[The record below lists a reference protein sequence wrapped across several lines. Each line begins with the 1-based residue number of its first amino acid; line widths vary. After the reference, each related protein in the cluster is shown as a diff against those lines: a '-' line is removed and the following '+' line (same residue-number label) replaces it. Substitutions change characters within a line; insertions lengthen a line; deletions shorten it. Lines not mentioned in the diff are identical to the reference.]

1 VTVEHDKRV
10 RPLTPRQQRFV
21 EEYVVDLNATQAS
34 IRAGYSP
41 NGARVRGTQLL
52 ANSNIQD
59 ALGHAQEDR
68 RLRVELEADDV
79 VRQLAVVA
87 FANITDFVSWDEV
100 GVCLLPTE
108 KIDQIKLTAVQSV
121 TSGQH
126 GVTIRL
132 HDKLRALE
140 LLAKHLGMFREET
153 RVELE
158 IRDGS
163 EILEQLTAKIESYA
177 AR

>member
-1 VTVEHDKRV
+1 MTVEHDKRV
-10 RPLTPRQQRFV
+10 RALTPRQQRFV
-21 EEYVVDLNATQAS
+21 AEYVVDLNATQAS

-41 NGARVRGTQLL
+41 NGARVRGTHLL

-59 ALGHAQEDR
+59 ALGHAQEGR
-68 RLRVELEADDV
+68 RLRVGLEADDV
-79 VRQLAVVA
+79 VRQLAVLA
-87 FANITDFVSWDEV
+87 FANISDFVTWNDG
-100 GVCLLPTE
+100 GVRLRPSETV
-108 KIDQIKLTAVQSV
+108 DQSKLSAVQSV

-126 GVTIRL
+126 GVTVRL

-140 LLAKHLGMFREET
+140 LLAKHLGMFQENS

-163 EILEQLTAKIESYA
+163 EILERLTAKLESYA
-177 AR
+177 AG

>member
-1 VTVEHDKRV
+1 MRD
-10 RPLTPRQQRFV
+10 LTPRQQRFV
-21 EEYVVDLNATQAS
+21 QEYVVDLNATQAS

-41 NGARVRGTQLL
+41 KGARVRGAGLL
-52 ANSNIQD
+52 ANSNIQE
-59 ALGHAQEDR
+59 ALEDAQEGR
-68 RLRVELEADDV
+68 RLRVEIEADDV

-87 FANITDFVSWDEV
+87 FANITDFVIWDETETR
-100 GVCLLPTE
+100 LRPTE
-108 KIDQIKLTAVQSV
+108 EIDETKLAGVQSV

-153 RVELE
+153 RVEME
-158 IRDGS
+158 IRNGS
-163 EILEQLTAKIESYA
+163 EILERLTAKIESYA
-177 AR
+177 AA

>member
-1 VTVEHDKRV
+1 MRI
-10 RPLTPRQQRFV
+10 LTPRQQRFV
-21 EEYVVDLNATQAS
+21 QEYVVDLNATQAS

-59 ALGHAQEDR
+59 ALGHSQEER
-68 RLRVELEADDV
+68 RLRVELEAADV
-79 VRQLAVVA
+79 VRQLAAVA
-87 FANITDFVSWDEV
+87 FANIADFVTWAER
-100 GVCLLPTE
+100 GVRLRPAE
-108 KIDQIKLTAVQSV
+108 KIDQIKLAAVQSV

-126 GVTIRL
+126 GVTVRL

-140 LLAKHLGMFREET
+140 LLAKHLGMFQENT

-163 EILEQLTAKIESYA
+163 EILERLTAKIESYA
-177 AR
+177 AG